1 MENIIID
8 NNFKEEVIN
17 ILRKANQIIMNVYSR
32 SNFDINFKD
41 DNSPLTEADLSAH
54 KLISAGLKKINPQ
67 IPIVSEE
74 DENSIFV
81 PKNSQ
86 FYWLLDP
93 LDGTKEFIKK
103 SGEFTCNIALIKN
116 SQTLYGF
123 VGVPASG
130 TIFHGGKNK
139 GSFKIINKSKQ
150 TQINCSPQ
158 NNPIRIIMSK
168 SHINKDTLDYINKLN
183 SEYTTVQAG
192 SSLKFLKIAEGKA
205 DLYPR
210 LGLTSEWDTAA
221 AHAILEG
228 AGGSVLQ
235 LNGEQLVYNKENIL
249 NPFFIA
255 KGI

>member
-1 MENIIID
+1 MTKIIID
-8 NNFKEEVIN
+8 NDFKEEVID
-17 ILRKANQIIMNVYSR
+17 IVKKANQSIMNVYSN
-32 SNFDINFKD
+32 SDFDIKLKD

-54 KLISAGLKKINPQ
+54 RTISTGLKKINSQ

-74 DENSIFV
+74 DTNSTYLA
-81 PKNSQ
+81 KNSQ
-86 FYWLLDP
+86 LYWLLDP
-93 LDGTKEFIKK
+93 LDGTKEFIKR

-116 SQTLYGF
+116 SQPLYGF

-139 GSFKIINKSKQ
+139 DSFKITTKSKR

-158 NNPIRIIMSK
+158 KKPIRIIMSK
-168 SHINKDTLDYINKLN
+168 SHINKETLNYIKKLN